1 MQFLYFNALIS
12 LEELISDTYI
22 FTIIYDK
29 WFVGHDTVFLIYFID
44 AYTESWGQCNQYLME
59 DFGCNKRIIIRFKL
73 RVAKILIT
81 LINDKQMKAHT
92 DRVWVGGWQ
101 YSIHHPYKQEDLFRT
116 ILLHHKCCN
125 KTVIWGRSIIGA
137 VKVVGSIMNI

>member
-44 AYTESWGQCNQYLME
+44 AYTES
-59 DFGCNKRIIIRFKL
+59 
-73 RVAKILIT
+73 
-81 LINDKQMKAHT
+81 
-92 DRVWVGGWQ
+92 
-101 YSIHHPYKQEDLFRT
+101 
-116 ILLHHKCCN
+116 
-125 KTVIWGRSIIGA
+125 
-137 VKVVGSIMNI
+137 